1 MDADVLFFAEPSEM
15 LQWLEKPEKVL
26 CATDVTESYGY
37 SRLLMQDLARGTIP
51 EKINVGIT
59 GLQSESL
66 DWMQIERWCRELIT
80 RERTSYYL
88 EQALIAMLCAS
99 RPFTQLGLS
108 RYITGPTDAQI
119 LAGQGVMQHYVDLS
133 KKNYFRHAWRAL
145 ATRR

>member
-1 MDADVLFFAEPSEM
+1 ME
-15 LQWLEKPEKVL
+15 
-26 CATDVTESYGY
+26 
-37 SRLLMQDLARGTIP
+37 
-51 EKINVGIT
+51 
-59 GLQSESL
+59 
-66 DWMQIERWCRELIT
+66 IERWCRELIT